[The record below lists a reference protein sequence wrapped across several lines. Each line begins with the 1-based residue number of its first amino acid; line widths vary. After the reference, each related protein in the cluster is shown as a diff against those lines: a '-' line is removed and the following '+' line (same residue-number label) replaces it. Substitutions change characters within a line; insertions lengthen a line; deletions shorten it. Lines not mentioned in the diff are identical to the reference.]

1 MAVRVRIGAVFTA
14 TFRIRRVA
22 CDSMHAVDFV
32 DGDLPE
38 ELDRD
43 GVGVDGEFV
52 AAAQVHACETVSAL
66 LEDMQGKQR

>member
-1 MAVRVRIGAVFTA
+1 
-14 TFRIRRVA
+14 
-22 CDSMHAVDFV
+22 MHAVDFV